1 MRLTI
6 HHVAMLACAGLLAV
20 SACSKKEA
28 EAPDTSA
35 EETVTDT
42 SSATTPSNLRIR
54 ASMAASREDMC
65 RSAFYD
71 EENRLTLG
79 DQFDFSAEWCDCFL
93 KDIPISREM
102 AEFDTL
108 PRDGDYMADLDYAL
122 EEIARRRDFEELS
135 HNDALEVLQTEA
147 GEIENT
153 ELMLLLD
160 AVSERATKTY
170 ADLLDESGACDR
182 PK

>member
-1 MRLTI
+1 MRMTR
-6 HHVAMLACAGLLAV
+6 HHIAMLACASLLAV
-20 SACSKKEA
+20 SACSKEQTA
-28 EAPDTSA
+28 APDTSP

-42 SSATTPSNLRIR
+42 PETAPSNLRIR
-54 ASMAASREDMC
+54 AGMAATREDMC

-79 DQFDFSAEWCDCFL
+79 DQFDFSDEWCDCFL
-93 KDIPISREM
+93 KDIPISAEM

-108 PRDGDYMADLDYAL
+108 PRDGDYMADLDYAV
-122 EEIARRRDFEELS
+122 EEIARRRDFEDLS

-147 GEIENT
+147 AETGNT
-153 ELMLLLD
+153 ELMVLLD

-170 ADLLDESGACDR
+170 ADMLDESGACDR